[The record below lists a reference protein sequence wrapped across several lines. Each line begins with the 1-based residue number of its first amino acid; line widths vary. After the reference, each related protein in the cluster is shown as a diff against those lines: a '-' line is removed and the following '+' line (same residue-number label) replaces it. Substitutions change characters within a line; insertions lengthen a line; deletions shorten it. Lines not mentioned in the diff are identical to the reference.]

1 MPMMI
6 GVIRYRALVIS
17 LVLALAASAS
27 GCSIVMAL
35 SGHKDPNLSA
45 FHVGSTKEEVEFQ
58 LGPPKETYPTDYGAR
73 TDFYEYE
80 VNNEPSGARA
90 VMYLIY
96 DVFTFGISEVV
107 FTAAELMTGEKK
119 RLPVYYG
126 ADGRVAGINE
136 TAPETPAMPVAIIGQ
151 LRRPEF
157 VQALIKDLTSQLS
170 IGIKERGVN
179 RIAILPLADAAQRT
193 DTPVGNHLTD
203 KLTNE
208 FYRTGSLTVIERPQ
222 LQKVTDELSLTA
234 RGAFDDTSVKR
245 IGGLLGVDAVV
256 MGSYTE
262 VGSETVE
269 VNARVVKV
277 ETAEIAGVGTVHIP
291 RTAVERLIQ

>member
-1 MPMMI
+1 ML
-6 GVIRYRALVIS
+6 GVARSRALEILLS
-17 LVLALAASAS
+17 LALAAGAS
-27 GCSIVMAL
+27 GCSIAMAL
-35 SGHKDPNLSA
+35 SGHKDPHLSA

-58 LGPPKETYPTDYGAR
+58 LGPPKETHPTNYGAR
-73 TDFYEYE
+73 TDVYEYE

-96 DVFTFGISEVV
+96 DIFTFGISEVV
-107 FTAAELMTGEKK
+107 FTPAELMTGEKK
-119 RLPVYYG
+119 RLPIYYG
-126 ADGRVAGINE
+126 SDGHVAGINE
-136 TAPETPAMPVAIIGQ
+136 TAPETLAMPVANNGQ
-151 LRRPEF
+151 ARKPEF
-157 VQALIKDLTSQLS
+157 VQAQMKDLTTQLL
-170 IGIKERGVN
+170 IGMKERGVN
-179 RIAILPLADAAQRT
+179 RIAILPLADATQRT

-203 KLTNE
+203 KLTSE

-234 RGAFDDTSVKR
+234 RGSFDDSSVKR

-291 RTAVERLIQ
+291 RTAVERLIR

>member
-1 MPMMI
+1 
-6 GVIRYRALVIS
+6 
-17 LVLALAASAS
+17 
-27 GCSIVMAL
+27 MAL
-35 SGHKDPNLSA
+35 NGHKDPNLSS

-58 LGPPKETYPTDYGAR
+58 LGPPKETHPTDYGAR

-96 DVFTFGISEVV
+96 DIFTFGISEIV
-107 FTAAELMTGEKK
+107 FTAAELMTGENK
-119 RLPVYYG
+119 RLPIYYG

-136 TAPETPAMPVAIIGQ
+136 TAPEIPTLPAAINGQ
-151 LRRPEF
+151 PRKPEI
-157 VQALIKDLTSQLS
+157 VQPLMKDLTTQLS
-170 IGIKERGVN
+170 IGIKERGIN
-179 RIAILPLADAAQRT
+179 RIAILPLADAVQRT

-222 LQKVTDELSLTA
+222 LQKLTDELSLTA

-262 VGSETVE
+262 LGSESVE

-291 RTAVERLIQ
+291 RTAVERLLQSKTTLD